1 MTRRVPKGSRHV
13 LRVVRSRRFDFMLKH
28 FISTV
33 LLFVGTFVAV
43 MLPAPRAHAQQFVE
57 EAGTLESLYESRARS
72 VLNSFLRPHEYT
84 IVVSAELDQDQKK
97 LKDYQDKMELQFI
110 PGLPIP
116 MDPQLVP
123 ATNDLHSM
131 KNKVTIDLVLN
142 TDVSPEKEALLK
154 TVLTSKLHLN
164 EEAGDA
170 IKVSRARLPDGN
182 VETPVQKPQ
191 VLPEFSWKTWGLIVL
206 LALIALAGVVF
217 WFNGRK
223 NAKGEEEQEKPK
235 REEFQPTGSRQP
247 EAHASDDK
255 SSEEAEQERLLARE
269 LTDLKD
275 QLLFIVAQYP
285 QIAAKTVSEMLNE
298 QHEEDVIRVFEH
310 LSWDT
315 SRRIFDGISPRTW
328 ARLGLKVK
336 ERDSQPSTQDY
347 RDSMSR
353 VYRAILSRF
362 LEAGAEKDD
371 ANPFGFLFRLS
382 YHEKKQLLAQ
392 EPASSFAMISLFA
405 EGEDLSSV
413 MEVVPTQIQND
424 MLLEIA
430 RLETLPE
437 STLVSV
443 ANSLKE
449 RLRAIKAAPSIFAN
463 GPSLAAK
470 ILRSYSPEKEIEMYN
485 RMKNDDPASANSV
498 RRIIAQFEDI
508 AFYPGEMVASV
519 MSLMDLEEI
528 SKAFFGVP
536 TDIRGPV
543 FSYLPPKRAKMIER
557 DLETPGFNVSFSD
570 MALARRAFCLKLE
583 QVLKSRGQ
591 TLETVWQDIDVRLQQ
606 QDQSLKLVV

>member
-1 MTRRVPKGSRHV
+1 MVKSLITSLLLIV
-13 LRVVRSRRFDFMLKH
+13 
-28 FISTV
+28 V
-33 LLFVGTFVAV
+33 LLLQTTVSF
-43 MLPAPRAHAQQFVE
+43 AQAFVE

-84 IVVSAELDQDQKK
+84 IVVSADLDQDAKK

-116 MDPQLVP
+116 ADPSLVP

-170 IKVSRARLPDGN
+170 IKVSRAKLPDGAI
-182 VETPVQKPQ
+182 ETFEKPQ
-191 VLPEFSWKTWGLIVL
+191 VLPEFSWKTWALIIL

-223 NAKGEEEQEKPK
+223 NAARGEEEAPNAN
-235 REEFQPTGSRQP
+235 REDTPATAFKP
-247 EAHASDDK
+247 EANEEK
-255 SSEEAEQERLLARE
+255 VSEDFEQDRLLARE
-269 LTDLKD
+269 LSDLKD

-285 QIAAKTVSEMLNE
+285 QIAAKTIGEMLNE

-336 ERDSQPSTQDY
+336 ERDTQPSLQDY

-371 ANPFGFLFRLS
+371 ANPFAFLFRLS
-382 YHEKKQLLAQ
+382 HHEKKQLLSQ

-413 MEVVPTQIQND
+413 MEVVPVAIQND
-424 MLLEIA
+424 MILEIA

-437 STLVSV
+437 STLMSV

-470 ILRSYSPEKEIEMYN
+470 ILRSYSPEKEIEMYT
-485 RMKNDDPASANSV
+485 RMKKDDPTSANTV
-498 RRIIAQFEDI
+498 RRIIAQFEDV
-508 AFYPGEMVASV
+508 AAYPSELVSTV
-519 MSLMDLEEI
+519 MALMELEEI
-528 SKAFFGVP
+528 CRAFFGVP
-536 TDIRGPV
+536 NDVRNPIFGA
-543 FSYLPPKRAKMIER
+543 LPPKRARMIER
-557 DLETPGFNVSFSD
+557 DLETPGFNVSVVE
-570 MALARRAFCLKLE
+570 MAAARRAFCLKLE

-591 TLETVWQDIDVRLQQ
+591 TLETVWVEIDSRRS
-606 QDQSLKLVV
+606 DGSLKLVG

>member
-1 MTRRVPKGSRHV
+1 MVK
-13 LRVVRSRRFDFMLKH
+13 
-28 FISTV
+28 STIAA
-33 LLFVGTFVAV
+33 LMMFVALV
-43 MLPAPRAHAQQFVE
+43 FQTGYAQAQQFVE

-84 IVVSAELDQDQKK
+84 IVVSADLDQDQKK
-97 LKDYQDKMELQFI
+97 LKDYQEKMELQFI

-116 MDPQLVP
+116 MDPSLVP

-154 TVLTSKLHLN
+154 TVLTSKLHLS
-164 EEAGDA
+164 EEAGDS
-170 IKVSRARLPDGN
+170 IKISRAKLPDGMD
-182 VETPVQKPQ
+182 EQPVQKPQ

-223 NAKGEEEQEKPK
+223 NANAEEEQQKP
-235 REEFQPTGSRQP
+235 RNEEFQAPPFKGDTSAKDQS
-247 EAHASDDK
+247 A
-255 SSEEAEQERLLARE
+255 EEAEQERLLARE
-269 LTDLKD
+269 LSDLKD

-285 QIAAKTVSEMLNE
+285 QIAAKTVSEMLTE

-310 LSWDT
+310 LSWDV

-336 ERDSQPSTQDY
+336 ERDNQPTTQDY

-353 VYRAILSRF
+353 VYRSILSRF

-382 YHEKKQLLAQ
+382 HHEKKQLLSQ

-413 MEVVPTQIQND
+413 MEVVPAQVQNE
-424 MLLEIA
+424 MLMEIA

-437 STLVSV
+437 STLMSV

-449 RLRAIKAAPSIFAN
+449 RLKAMKAAPSIFAN
-463 GPSLAAK
+463 GPGLAAK
-470 ILRSYSPEKEIEMYN
+470 ILRSYSPEKEMEMYN
-485 RMKNDDPASANSV
+485 RMKTEDPTSANAV
-498 RRIIAQFEDI
+498 RRIIAQFEDLTY
-508 AFYPGEMVASV
+508 YPSELVGSV
-519 MSLMDLEEI
+519 MSLMDIEEI
-528 SKAFFGVP
+528 SKSFFGVP

-543 FSYLPPKRAKMIER
+543 FGYLPPKRAKMIER
-557 DLETPGFNVSFSD
+557 DLETPGFNVSFSE
-570 MALARRAFCLKLE
+570 MAAARRAFCLKLE

-591 TLETVWQDIDVRLQQ
+591 TLEAVWQDIDSKMSQQ
-606 QDQSLKLVV
+606 QDQSLKLVS